1 MKQIDKCRSGY
12 LWTEG
17 GEPQMLCS
25 RDMEPLKATEAD
37 YPGSSGKEG
46 MKRPPREQSWM
57 ADNTHGEL
65 TRAKL
70 GQQQ

>member
-1 MKQIDKCRSGY
+1 
-12 LWTEG
+12 
-17 GEPQMLCS
+17 MLCS